1 MAPRPTSTLWRTQN
15 FLRRTTPIER
25 LIARSDLDPS
35 DVVYEI
41 GAGAGVLTALLARRV
56 GRVIA
61 IEKDEALARQLKRR
75 FADRPNVTVRHA
87 DFMEY
92 RLPRAPYKVVA
103 NPPFDITAAVVTK
116 LTSAATPPDD
126 VLLVLQTEAADRY
139 CGRPRE
145 TLASL
150 LLAPFFQATIVH
162 RFRRQ
167 DFVPFP
173 GVDVVMLRLRK
184 RGPPLVVGHQHRQLY
199 RDFVVAGFTA
209 WRPSIG
215 GAFARRL
222 GSRVTHRLLAA
233 VELDPDRR
241 PSDVPF
247 AMWLRLFETFSHL
260 PPAILGRVAGA
271 EDRLSRE
278 QRRLEKRH
286 RTRVPRDDLI
296 APLRRQPHEIADA
309 FDDALMREYTGERS
323 RPWVVNRTH
332 ELADRHLA
340 AVR

>member
-25 LIARSDLDPS
+25 LIARSGLDPS
-35 DVVYEI
+35 DVVYDI

-61 IEKDEALARQLKRR
+61 IEKDEALVRQLRLR

-103 NPPFDITAAVVTK
+103 NPPFDITAAIVTK
-116 LTSAATPPDD
+116 LTSAVMPPDD
-126 VLLVLQTEAADRY
+126 VLLALQAEAAERY
-139 CGRPRE
+139 CGSPRE

-150 LLAPFFQATIVH
+150 LLAPFFEATIVH
-162 RFRRQ
+162 RFRRD
-167 DFVPFP
+167 DFVPAP

-184 RGPPLVVGHQHRQLY
+184 RGPPLVGDQHRRLY
-199 RDFVVAGFTA
+199 RDFVVSGFTA

-215 GAFARRL
+215 TALERRL
-222 GSRVTHRLLAA
+222 GAHVAHRLLAA
-233 VELDPDRR
+233 VPLDRDRR

-247 AMWLRLFETFSHL
+247 AIWLRLFDLFSHL
-260 PPAILGRVAGA
+260 PAALHRRVQGA
-271 EDRLSRE
+271 EERLSR
-278 QRRLEKRH
+278 QHARLQKRH
-286 RTRVPRDDLI
+286 RTRAPRDDLI
-296 APLRRQPHEIADA
+296 SSLGGQPHEFAEA
-309 FDDALMREYTGERS
+309 FDDALAREYAGERP
-323 RPWVVNRTH
+323 RPWVVNRTR
-332 ELADRHLA
+332 EFADRHLA
-340 AVR
+340 VVR